1 MLRRLHREALPTNTQ
16 FDNSVVRQSV
26 ERKVGSHIRVL
37 QVLLYIYVAL
47 FTVIGMTKGI
57 LWLIPPLG
65 TLFVCWYMMGEA
77 RVYYEYQLD
86 RYILKALRTSGMRS
100 KQKTV
105 EFLCMDL
112 RTLVIMAEDGLSILD
127 EAEEASKAAVP
138 KRITYDISAHDKDK
152 GCYVMYAEGIG
163 AEAGRKLRV
172 YFSPGPELKNAI
184 RMLCPGKVHL
194 TDE

>member
-1 MLRRLHREALPTNTQ
+1 MPIDVN
-16 FDNSVVRQSV
+16 NIMVRQSV
-26 ERKVGSHIRVL
+26 NRKIPVRLRVIEF
-37 QVLLYIYVAL
+37 LLYVFVAL
-47 FTVIGMTKGI
+47 FVIIGTTKGM

-86 RYILKALRTSGMRS
+86 GYILKALRTSGMRS

-105 EFLCMDL
+105 EFLNMDL
-112 RTLVIMAEDGLSILD
+112 RKMVIMAEDGLSILD
-127 EAEEASKAAVP
+127 EAEEASRAAVP

-172 YFSPGPELKNAI
+172 YFSPGPELKNAL
-184 RMLCPGKVHL
+184 RMLCPGKVNL
-194 TDE
+194 SEE

>member
-1 MLRRLHREALPTNTQ
+1 MNTQ
-16 FDNSVVRQSV
+16 FDNIVVRQSV

-65 TLFVCWYMMGEA
+65 TLFLAWYMIGEA
-77 RVYYEYQLD
+77 SVVYDYHLD
-86 RYILKALRTSGMRS
+86 GYMFKVMRTSGMRS
-100 KQKTV
+100 RQKTV
-105 EFLCMDL
+105 EFLNMDL
-112 RTLVIMAEDGLSILD
+112 RKMVIMAEDGLSILD
-127 EAEEASKAAVP
+127 EAEEASRAAVP

-152 GCYVMYAEGIG
+152 GCYVMYAEGMG

>member
-1 MLRRLHREALPTNTQ
+1 MNTQ
-16 FDNSVVRQSV
+16 FDNIVVRQSV

-77 RVYYEYQLD
+77 RVYYDYQLD
-86 RYILKALRTSGMRS
+86 GYILKALRTSGMRS

-152 GCYVMYAEGIG
+152 GCYVMYAEGMG